1 MTNEE
6 AIKWTKWCISKDK
19 ECIQKTI
26 ERGFPAGEIQ
36 ETLEYYEFVLRSLQS
51 ISVPTDEPL
60 TLDQLREMANKPY
73 WHVGLQTD
81 SPEPH
86 WKILDPFVARCPED
100 YGYGKRWLAYAYPP
114 AHIDRE
120 AWESCP
126 CCDAAKANSGVVNQA
141 LWVKEP
147 EVNKWTLF
155 GKKLEYC
162 PICGRPLTPEA
173 WAELEKRLRG

>member
-60 TLDQLREMANKPY
+60 TLDQLRKMDGKPV
-73 WHVGLQTD
+73 WV
-81 SPEPH
+81 
-86 WKILDPFVARCPED
+86 KVLDTRFNEENQWAIYNAD
-100 YGYGKRWLAYAYPP
+100 YQMVTLKDGFKLFFCGYESNWLAYAYPS
-114 AHIDRE
+114 AHIRE
-120 AWESCP
+120 EWKP
-126 CCDAAKANSGVVNQA
+126 CWLCSISSGEPAKH
-141 LWVKEP
+141 LILP
-147 EVNKWTLF
+147 ETCNNEAK
-155 GKKLEYC
+155 YC
-162 PICGRPLTPEA
+162 PECGRPITPEA
-173 WAELEKRLRG
+173 WAELEKRLRGCKE

>member
-1 MTNEE
+1 MNKDAYFSIPDTSGMDPLTVEQYNALSGRPVIVEKNTGKKWW
-6 AIKWTKWCISKDK
+6 AI
-19 ECIQKTI
+19 
-26 ERGFPAGEIQ
+26 A
-36 ETLEYYEFVLRSLQS
+36 QS
-51 ISVPTDEPL
+51 ISGDT
-60 TLDQLREMANKPY
+60 
-73 WHVGLQTD
+73 
-81 SPEPH
+81 
-86 WKILDPFVARCPED
+86 C
-100 YGYGKRWLAYAYPP
+100 GYGRFWWAYAYPP

-162 PICGRPLTPEA
+162 PICGRPLTEEA
-173 WAELEKRLRG
+173 WSMLEKRLRGCNK

>member
-26 ERGFPAGEIQ
+26 ERGFPTGEIQ

-100 YGYGKRWLAYAYPP
+100 YGYGKRWLSYAYPP

-120 AWESCP
+120 EWKP
-126 CCDAAKANSGVVNQA
+126 CWLCSISSGEPAKH
-141 LWVKEP
+141 LILP
-147 EVNKWTLF
+147 ETCNNEAK
-155 GKKLEYC
+155 YC
-162 PICGRPLTPEA
+162 PECGRPLTEEA

>member
-73 WHVGLQTD
+73 WHVGLQDD

-120 AWESCP
+120 AWTAKWKRGKYSSGTHYLYCSKCGERNGKHSMFCP
-126 CCDAAKANSGVVNQA
+126 D
-141 LWVKEP
+141 
-147 EVNKWTLF
+147 
-155 GKKLEYC
+155 
-162 PICGRPLTPEA
+162 CGRAMTPEA
-173 WAELEKRLRG
+173 WCMLEKRLRG